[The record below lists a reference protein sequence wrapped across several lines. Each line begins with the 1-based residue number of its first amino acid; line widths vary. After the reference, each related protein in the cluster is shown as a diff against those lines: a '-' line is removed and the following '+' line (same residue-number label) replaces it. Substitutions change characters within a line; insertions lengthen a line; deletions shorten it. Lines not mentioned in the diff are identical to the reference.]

1 MQERVSG
8 KKEELLER
16 LFKTLESQ
24 AHPKAA
30 SSDSASLS
38 GSKVALCSESLAAS
52 KLHLPVKLL
61 VDWQVA
67 LASPSRCLA
76 LHNPLPVGT
85 EMIATPTAAAVS
97 GSTNEAP
104 TTLLA
109 GAVTPPIPGA
119 VDPFVHVPKVLV
131 PISSPSLFGSAISV
145 APPSR
150 QPDSIS
156 AEATG
161 AAQAEMRVPLSGSAP
176 STSGS
181 GVAAASA
188 QAALPKSD
196 RAPRKPPMFSAWL
209 QQPPEAIIKEAR
221 RLLATSPEDLR
232 ALKVHELKLLLQLK
246 ELKVTRSPCACTRF
260 LNDCSVLR
268 RPWCPV
274 RGRSSLSA

>member
-24 AHPKAA
+24 AHPKAT

-52 KLHLPVKLL
+52 KLHLSVELP

-67 LASPSRCLA
+67 LASPSRCHA

-85 EMIATPTAAAVS
+85 EMIATPTAAA
-97 GSTNEAP
+97 STNEAP
-104 TTLLA
+104 TPLLA

-119 VDPFVHVPKVLV
+119 VDPSVHVPKVLV

-176 STSGS
+176 STSCS
-181 GVAAASA
+181 GVDAASA
-188 QAALPKSD
+188 QAASALPKSD

-260 LNDCSVLR
+260 LYNCSVLR

>member
-16 LFKTLESQ
+16 LVKTL

-52 KLHLPVKLL
+52 KLHLSVELL

-67 LASPSRCLA
+67 LASPSRCHA

-161 AAQAEMRVPLSGSAP
+161 AAQTEMRVPLSGSAP